1 MTDKEAAERKTLAA
15 SEELRDDMR
24 RLTRRKRPLTTDELF
39 AFLDAYNE
47 FVNHPRKP
55 FRPKEGPK
63 MLL

>member
-1 MTDKEAAERKTLAA
+1 MTSKEAAERKALAA
-15 SEELRDDMR
+15 SQELRDDMR
-24 RLTRRKRPLTTDELF
+24 RLSRRTRPMTADEFL

-55 FRPKEGPK
+55 FRPKEGPR